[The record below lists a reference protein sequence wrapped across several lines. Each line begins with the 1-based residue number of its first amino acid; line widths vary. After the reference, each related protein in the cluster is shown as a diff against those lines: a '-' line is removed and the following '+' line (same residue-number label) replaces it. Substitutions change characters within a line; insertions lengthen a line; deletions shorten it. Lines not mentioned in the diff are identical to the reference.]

1 MIIWRFFVMN
11 TTGALFMIGMISV
24 EFEKKVARA

>member
-1 MIIWRFFVMN
+1 MN

-24 EFEKKVARA
+24 EFLHEREECFTIIIM